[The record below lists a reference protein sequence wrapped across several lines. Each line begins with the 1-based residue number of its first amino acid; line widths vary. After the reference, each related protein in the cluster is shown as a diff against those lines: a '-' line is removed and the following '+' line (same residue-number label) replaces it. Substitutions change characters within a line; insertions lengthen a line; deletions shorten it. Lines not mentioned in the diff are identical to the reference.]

1 MARTGLTLA
10 LLAMWLGAATVVAT
24 SVAPAAF
31 AVLPTRALAG
41 ALVGRV
47 LPAIFITGIALGLAA
62 AALAW
67 SERPAPWALTR
78 VVASL
83 GVAAACGVAQ
93 WVIGP
98 RIARLREAIGPSV
111 EALAASDPQRIAFGR
126 LHGLSVLAMGIGMV
140 AALVAIVLALL
151 AMKPRA

>member
-1 MARTGLTLA
+1 MLRTGLA
-10 LLAMWLGAATVVAT
+10 LLLLAIWLGGASLVAT
-24 SVAPAAF
+24 TVAPAAF

-47 LPAIFITGIALGLAA
+47 LPQVFHAGMLLGLVA

-67 SERPAPWALTR
+67 SDRPAPHALWR
-78 VVASL
+78 AVASL
-83 GVAAACGVAQ
+83 GTVAACAVAQ

-111 EALAASDPQRIAFGR
+111 EALAATDPQRIAFGR
-126 LHGLSVLAMGIGMV
+126 LHGLSVLAMGVGMV
-140 AALVAIVLALL
+140 AACVAVVLALL
-151 AMKPRA
+151 ALRQRA